1 MFGSDTTKQ
10 DLFLIIS
17 GIFGA
22 VLFYWIFSFQH
33 PLSVADSSLGND
45 QAKQMS
51 QQVVTGLGYLPVQDS
66 YADFRVRNEML
77 ENVQRSGPVK
87 EVYTDSEIR
96 TNYPVFYWQIEHASE
111 PEEWLQEMAN
121 YSEDLKEYQ
130 VFLSEKGEFLGF
142 NNEDSIFPSRP
153 FETEILELLFDGI
166 NHHLNDLRADA
177 ELFEQFQ
184 FRFVRE
190 PADHFE
196 KIEFDPLSSNI
207 LDQRGAE
214 KIAKYHLEKS
224 GWRSES
230 FEVES
235 TELISINQVD
245 AARVEFQKQVGA
257 IDRTVT
263 LTVDVLPTGSLVG
276 MIFTDPGPPDTAA
289 VGNNYRLGILAVVA
303 LLFILWLLI
312 LLYIRIKLRLIDTKL
327 AVLVAVLAGFAF
339 PALLF
344 LNIFHQ
350 ILYSFGTLAFSDL
363 APQIVGFGIIAA
375 LTSIVYFVITAIG
388 DSLTREY
395 WSEKLRTFDLI
406 RIGHIYNRPVG
417 LVIIRSVAFSFIIAG
432 LWALTLYIL
441 PDSYIKVNQ
450 TFVSGQT
457 LLPSVYSL
465 MFTFF
470 IFLGLTQIVFLVGIS
485 KISSYTKNPIVIGVI
500 VAVIFMLITADT
512 ISVGPELSSM
522 VLSALAGFALGLI
535 FVKYDFLTT
544 FLSLF
549 LYGIHL
555 LSSPG
560 WVMSSSPDASIFY
573 AVIALLVVFLAIG
586 VTGVFRGKPINEL
599 PKYVPDYITEMA
611 RDERIKQ
618 ELQIARTVQQ
628 SFLPS
633 KTPEF
638 PGLDIAAICIP
649 AYETGGDYY
658 DFININGGK
667 IAVTIGDVSGKGIQ
681 AAFYMTF
688 IKGILH
694 ALCAEQDSTVNV
706 LAITNTLFRINAQNN
721 TFISMI
727 FGILDPENATFKFS
741 RAGHNPLLYYNSES
755 EKIEEFIPDGIGVG
769 MTGEDL
775 FRKHLSEST
784 IKMKPGDIIVLF
796 TDGIVEATSA
806 DDAFYGEERFYKM
819 IKNNKNLPAAKI
831 IKKLMDDLKNF
842 GQSSSQ
848 HDDMT
853 ILIIKKE

>member
-1 MFGSDTTKQ
+1 
-10 DLFLIIS
+10 
-17 GIFGA
+17 
-22 VLFYWIFSFQH
+22 
-33 PLSVADSSLGND
+33 
-45 QAKQMS
+45 
-51 QQVVTGLGYLPVQDS
+51 
-66 YADFRVRNEML
+66 
-77 ENVQRSGPVK
+77 
-87 EVYTDSEIR
+87 
-96 TNYPVFYWQIEHASE
+96 
-111 PEEWLQEMAN
+111 
-121 YSEDLKEYQ
+121 
-130 VFLSEKGEFLGF
+130 
-142 NNEDSIFPSRP
+142 
-153 FETEILELLFDGI
+153 
-166 NHHLNDLRADA
+166 
-177 ELFEQFQ
+177 
-184 FRFVRE
+184 
-190 PADHFE
+190 
-196 KIEFDPLSSNI
+196 
-207 LDQRGAE
+207 
-214 KIAKYHLEKS
+214 
-224 GWRSES
+224 
-230 FEVES
+230 
-235 TELISINQVD
+235 
-245 AARVEFQKQVGA
+245 
-257 IDRTVT
+257 
-263 LTVDVLPTGSLVG
+263 
-276 MIFTDPGPPDTAA
+276 
-289 VGNNYRLGILAVVA
+289 
-303 LLFILWLLI
+303 
-312 LLYIRIKLRLIDTKL
+312 
-327 AVLVAVLAGFAF
+327 
-339 PALLF
+339 
-344 LNIFHQ
+344 
-350 ILYSFGTLAFSDL
+350 
-363 APQIVGFGIIAA
+363 
-375 LTSIVYFVITAIG
+375 
-388 DSLTREY
+388 
-395 WSEKLRTFDLI
+395 
-406 RIGHIYNRPVG
+406 
-417 LVIIRSVAFSFIIAG
+417 
-432 LWALTLYIL
+432 
-441 PDSYIKVNQ
+441 
-450 TFVSGQT
+450 
-457 LLPSVYSL
+457 
-465 MFTFF
+465 
-470 IFLGLTQIVFLVGIS
+470 
-485 KISSYTKNPIVIGVI
+485 
-500 VAVIFMLITADT
+500 
-512 ISVGPELSSM
+512 
-522 VLSALAGFALGLI
+522 
-535 FVKYDFLTT
+535 
-544 FLSLF
+544 
-549 LYGIHL
+549 
-555 LSSPG
+555 
-560 WVMSSSPDASIFY
+560 MSSSPDASIFY

-784 IKMKPGDIIVLF
+784 IKMKPGDMIVLF